1 MGNYEHNLLIIYTS
15 KNGRTGGMGE
25 PVRQGMID
33 GGVNVAVRTVDEV
46 TWAVMLAAQ
55 GVIVGTP
62 VRFGDVDW
70 QIKRLFDVTAYQD
83 YPGPLS
89 GKVGGAFAGG
99 GRPGSGAELALLSM
113 IHILLNHGMV
123 IQGNAHSSHYGPIA
137 LRESSPEDIYAT
149 CIAWGNHWAQLVRR
163 LKGHGAEETA

>member
-1 MGNYEHNLLIIYTS
+1 MGNDEHNLLIIYTS
-15 KNGRTGGMGE
+15 KNGRTGGMVE
-25 PVRQGMID
+25 PVRQGMIE

-46 TWAVMLAAQ
+46 TWDEMLAAQ

-149 CIAWGNHWAQLVRR
+149 CTARGNHWAQLVRR

>member
-1 MGNYEHNLLIIYTS
+1 M
-15 KNGRTGGMGE
+15 E
-25 PVRQGMID
+25 PVRQGMIE
-33 GGVNVAVRTVDEV
+33 GGSNVAVRTVDEV
-46 TWAVMLAAQ
+46 AWDDMLAAQ

-99 GRPGSGAELALLSM
+99 GRPGSGAELALLRM

>member
-1 MGNYEHNLLIIYTS
+1 MGNYEHNLSIIYTS
-15 KNGRTGGMGE
+15 KNGRTGGMVE
-25 PVRQGMID
+25 PVRQGMIE

-46 TWAVMLAAQ
+46 TWDDMLAAQ

-163 LKGHGAEETA
+163 LKGQGAEETA